1 LRTSCL
7 FYFYFHEFHCT
18 STHTR
23 SQRQFSKLQLKLV
36 ALYIIQIWEEMKEKW
51 RKRIRVNIILL
62 NTNWQGMNE
71 WMNMPNHHLFYLLCC
86 SVDHNCSCWHR
97 SRIDRTWSSCVC
109 GALLRSPLLDA
120 SLTLTNPN
128 TTENTSLLTWN
139 HNNSVSCTGKC
150 L

>member
-1 LRTSCL
+1 MSFLFLFSRVSLHKYTHKKPETVLKTATKIGCL
-7 FYFYFHEFHCT
+7 IYYTDLGRDERKMEKKNQGQHYFIKYQL
-18 STHTR
+18 TR
-23 SQRQFSKLQLKLV
+23 
-36 ALYIIQIWEEMKEKW
+36 
-51 RKRIRVNIILL
+51 
-62 NTNWQGMNE
+62 NE